1 VKFLSRSTPEVPA
14 APETPPAPESPTSGK
29 GRPTPK
35 RKDAQAQRKQSLKV
49 PSDPKA
55 AKKAAKA
62 RAAQEREVTRA
73 ALLSGDE
80 RHLPARDQGPV
91 RGYVRDYVDGRWAS
105 AELFLP
111 LALVV
116 LVVGFLPIANIQ
128 GYVSA
133 AWMFLTLFLVMDT
146 TLLMVRLNG
155 QLKARWPD
163 QAERKGAIFYAVMRV
178 LQLRKLRLPA
188 PRVRPGGKPVKPKK
202 KKGESAQ

>member
-14 APETPPAPESPTSGK
+14 APETPPGAESPTTGK